1 MIIQIIILLFTML
14 VLPATFIF
22 SLWKANEP
30 TQFSWLIKAAYSG
43 VFLLYLFLFGRWDF
57 ISVYLRWLW
66 MALFLLALIVSFLAV
81 KDKPFFDVRGPRNSI
96 TEARS
101 GLFTLVL
108 FLFFLGMVVR
118 GSFYSAEPVRLEFPL
133 REGRY
138 YIGHGGNSWIVN
150 AHNSSN
156 SQRYALDI
164 VALNPIGMRASG
176 LLPAQ
181 NEKYAIFD
189 HVVVAPCDGQ
199 VTEVVD
205 GLPDLTPPQM
215 DPENPAG
222 NYVVIA
228 CPGADVILAHLRSG
242 SVMVQPGNVV
252 AVAQPVGR
260 VGNSGNTS
268 EPHLHMH
275 ALKPGTGAPLAG
287 EGIPILFDDRFL
299 VRNNIVEP

>member
-1 MIIQIIILLFTML
+1 MIIQIAILLFVML
-14 VLPATFIF
+14 VLPASFIY
-22 SLWKANEP
+22 SQWKSNEP
-30 TQFSWLIKAAYSG
+30 TRFSWLIKAAYSG

-66 MALFLLALIVSFLAV
+66 IALFLLALVVSFLAM
-81 KDKPFFDVRGPRNSI
+81 KDKPFFDERGPRKNI
-96 TEARS
+96 TQAGS
-101 GLFTLVL
+101 GLFTLAL
-108 FLFFLGMVVR
+108 FLFFLGMVLR
-118 GSFYSAEPVRLEFPL
+118 GSFYSAEPVRLMFPL

-138 YIGHGGNSWIVN
+138 FIGHGGNSWIIN
-150 AHNSSN
+150 AHNSSK

-164 VALNPIGMRASG
+164 VALYPLGVRASG

-189 HVVVAPCDGQ
+189 HTVVAPCDGQ

-215 DPENPAG
+215 DPENPPG

-252 AVAQPVGR
+252 AAGQPLGR

-275 ALKPGTGAPLAG
+275 ALKPETGAPLGG
-287 EGIPILFDDRFL
+287 EGIPMLFDGRFL